1 MVKLYTDEE
10 NDYMCR
16 DSRTIPLELR
26 EMLLS
31 IDGENTELALGYVT
45 PNNINQYALSLAKTY
60 NVKATAVVKEYNR
73 LYDMKI
79 GKSKLDKTPD
89 LQTKQI
95 QENVAQENV
104 AQEIKNEEVKKKRF
118 KRTKDMMRES
128 KAMGGEDVNVNKI
141 AKQID
146 VPGVAESKESY

>member
-31 IDGENTELALGYVT
+31 IDGKNKELELGYVT
-45 PNNINQYALSLAKTY
+45 PNNINQYALGLAKTH
-60 NVKATAVVKEYNR
+60 NVKASAVVKEYNK

-79 GKSKLDKTPD
+79 GVSKLDKTPD

-95 QENVAQENV
+95 QENVAQEDK
-104 AQEIKNEEVKKKRF
+104 QEEVKKN
-118 KRTKDMMRES
+118 DS
-128 KAMGGEDVNVNKI
+128 NGLKI
-141 AKQID
+141 
-146 VPGVAESKESY
+146 

>member
-1 MVKLYTDEE
+1 MAKLYTDEE

-31 IDGENTELALGYVT
+31 IDGKNKELELGYVT
-45 PNNINQYALSLAKTY
+45 PNNINQYALSLAKTH
-60 NVKATAVVKEYNR
+60 NVKASAVVKEYSK

-79 GKSKLDKTPD
+79 GVSKLDKTPD

-95 QENVAQENV
+95 QENVAQEV
-104 AQEIKNEEVKKKRF
+104 KQEEVKKKRF
-118 KRTKDMMRES
+118 KRTKDMMIEARTMDRE
-128 KAMGGEDVNVNKI
+128 NVNMIKI
-141 AKQID
+141 AKQTD
-146 VPGVAESKESY
+146 VPGVAESKDSD